1 MLKVSV
7 KGDPH
12 EIYHF
17 MNDLQSQ
24 PQYGVQ
30 LEAKRYLL
38 PGFNEKE
45 ITAYV
50 NYVPKERK
58 PMTVTLKTLEGKEVQ
73 INLLDGV
80 AVELDQGITYI
91 SGKVFDIFG

>member
-1 MLKVSV
+1 MLKLQLS
-7 KGDPH
+7 GDPK

-30 LEAKRYLL
+30 LESKRYLL
-38 PGFNEKE
+38 PGFTEKE

-50 NYVPKERK
+50 NYVPKEQK
-58 PMTVTLKTLEGKEVQ
+58 PLTVTLKTQEGKEVQ

-80 AVELDQGITYI
+80 AVELDRGITYI

>member
-1 MLKVSV
+1 
-7 KGDPH
+7 
-12 EIYHF
+12 

-30 LEAKRYLL
+30 LESKRCLL
-38 PGFNEKE
+38 PGFQEKE

-58 PMTVTLKTLEGKEVQ
+58 PMTVTLKTPEGKDVQ

-80 AVELDQGITYI
+80 TVELDQGITYI